1 MVHAGGKDGFINNG
15 LLIFR
20 SATLIHITI
29 EVKF

>member
-20 SATLIHITI
+20 SGTLIHITI